1 MSMQEQTGRA
11 VEAPEPRVK
20 PTKKGLVVVKV
31 LAPFF
36 PVVIGGALKLA
47 LLDNVPTLDTE
58 RTAFL
63 MNAYAKPLWLQLLVS
78 AYILPIAAIMSG
90 VVSKGRIAALYIV
103 PAVVF
108 FLCLILSFGLPKLTG
123 SQSLLL
129 QVWLPAVVSGACV
142 VVLGVIL
149 VTAPRA

>member
-1 MSMQEQTGRA
+1 MSEHKQEGAIVQTPA
-11 VEAPEPRVK
+11 AK
-20 PTKKGLVVVKV
+20 PPGKGSIVMKV

-36 PVVIGGALKLA
+36 PVVIGGALKLT
-47 LLDNVPTLDTE
+47 LLDDVPKIDVE

-103 PAVVF
+103 PAVLF
-108 FLCLILSFGLPKLTG
+108 FVCLFLILGLPKLMG
-123 SQSLLL
+123 EQSLFF
-129 QVWLPAVVSGACV
+129 QVWLPATISAICV
-142 VVLGVIL
+142 VVLGIIL
-149 VTAPRA
+149 VTAPKG